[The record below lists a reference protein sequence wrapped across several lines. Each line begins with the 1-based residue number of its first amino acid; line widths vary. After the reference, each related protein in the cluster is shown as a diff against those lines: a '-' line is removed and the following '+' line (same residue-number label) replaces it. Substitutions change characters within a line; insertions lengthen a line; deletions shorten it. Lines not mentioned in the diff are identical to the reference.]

1 MEPTLLPIQ
10 TMLLLLLLFGVAVLL
25 IADAAD
31 HADAVVLVVVD
42 LSVLWSICSYPRWIV
57 RYHTRYTSTS
67 TSFVEKSGTLPVRY
81 CETGGRV
88 GGGEWES

>member
-57 RYHTRYTSTS
+57 TIPGIHQPQLPSSKNLGHYRYDT
-67 TSFVEKSGTLPVRY
+67 VK
-81 CETGGRV
+81 RV
-88 GGGEWES
+88 GG